1 MLACRAMLNLAVT
14 PLQAYTPLQAAVL
27 GAVQG
32 LTELL
37 PVSSSAHL
45 YVVPTLMGWPYA
57 GMAFDVA
64 LHGGTLIALVVA
76 FWSDWLNMFRDAF
89 SSDSVVAREARML
102 WAKLV
107 VATIP
112 AAIVGK
118 VFGDL
123 IEFHTRFLPLQAAT
137 LAVFGLLLW
146 LADRFRPPGLE
157 TRTPSWGAAIGMGF
171 AQCLALVPGVS
182 RSGITMTSGRVS
194 GLSRVSAA
202 RFSFLLA
209 TPITFGAFLLKLPDV
224 PREMPFTTLAIGVV
238 SAAAFGVLAIRLLL
252 GMLRI
257 RGFGVFFA
265 YRAVLALGI
274 LAFWLARR

>member
-1 MLACRAMLNLAVT
+1 MLAHAPLMVT
-14 PLQAYTPLQAAVL
+14 TTTPLQAAVL

-45 YVVPTLMGWPYA
+45 YIVPTLMGWPYS
-57 GMAFDVA
+57 GLAFDVA
-64 LHGGTLIALVVA
+64 LHGGTLLALVVA
-76 FWSDWLNMFRDAF
+76 FWNDWITMVREVFSPDAA
-89 SSDSVVAREARML
+89 VAREARML

-118 VFGDL
+118 LLGDAV
-123 IEFHTRFLPLQAAT
+123 EERMRFLPLQAAT
-137 LAVFGLLLW
+137 LFVFGLLLW
-146 LADRFRPPGLE
+146 LADRFRPAGTE
-157 TRTPSWGAAIGMGF
+157 TRSPSWPTAIGMGL

-182 RSGITMTSGRVS
+182 RSGVTMTSGRVT
-194 GLSRVSAA
+194 GLARVSAA

-209 TPITFGAFLLKLPDV
+209 TPITFGAFLLKIKDTPHDLPGA
-224 PREMPFTTLAIGVV
+224 TLAIGVV

-252 GMLRI
+252 VMLR
-257 RGFGVFFA
+257 RTGFGVFFA
-265 YRAVLALGI
+265 YRAALAIAI

>member
-1 MLACRAMLNLAVT
+1 MLMIATASSAT
-14 PLQAYTPLQAAVL
+14 TTPLQAAVL

-45 YVVPTLMGWPYA
+45 YLVPTLMGWPYA
-57 GMAFDVA
+57 GLAFDVA
-64 LHGGTLIALVVA
+64 LHGGTLLALVVA
-76 FWSDWLNMFRDAF
+76 FWNDWLTMLREAF
-89 SSDSVVAREARML
+89 SPDPAVAREARLL

-118 VFGDL
+118 LFGDL
-123 IEFHTRFLPLQAAT
+123 FEFHTRFLPLQAAT
-137 LAVFGLLLW
+137 LFVFGLLLW
-146 LADRFRPPGLE
+146 LADRFRPRGSD
-157 TRTPSWGAAIGMGF
+157 TRSPSWAVALGMGF

-182 RSGITMTSGRVS
+182 RSGITMTTGRAT
-194 GLSRVSAA
+194 GLSRVAAA

-209 TPITFGAFLLKLPDV
+209 TPITFGAFLLKVPDV
-224 PREMPFTTLAIGVV
+224 PRDLPAATLAIGVV
-238 SAAAFGVLAIRLLL
+238 SSAVFGVLAIRLLL
-252 GMLRI
+252 GMLKHT
-257 RGFGVFFA
+257 GFGVFFA
-265 YRAVLALGI
+265 YRAALALGI